1 MLKQIP
7 RFIEK
12 QIFEKSLIQNIFDM
26 SIIIYKNTLAF
37 HVIWSIYHLK
47 MTTPYILITTTII
60 IIIIAIVKKAMIIAI
75 IIKII
80 NNYINNN
87 NRKIIWSNPP
97 YLKSLKT
104 DVEKISVKLL
114 SKNFPGHHR
123 LYKKSN
129 RNTVK
134 IS

>member
-1 MLKQIP
+1 MLKQIL
-7 RFIEK
+7 RSIEK
-12 QIFEKSLIQNIFDM
+12 QILEKSLIQNIFDM
-26 SIIIYKNTLAF
+26 SIIIYKNALAF

-60 IIIIAIVKKAMIIAI
+60 IIIIAIVKKTKIIAI
-75 IIKII
+75 IIKIS

-87 NRKIIWSNPP
+87 NQKIMWSNPP

-104 DVEKISVKLL
+104 DVEKIFVKLL
-114 SKNFPGHHR
+114 SKHFPGNHR
-123 LYKKSN
+123 LHKKSN